1 MRGSFFLLFAIL
13 GLVGTL
19 SCQALPDQQ
28 VLSVDVN
35 VEDFAALIDTS
46 GLGIL
51 MDVRTDAEFIEGHL
65 KGATQLNFYEA
76 SFETSLD
83 AMDKD
88 IPVFVYCRSG
98 GRSGKAAKKMKEK
111 GFKSVYNL
119 EGGITA
125 WQREHSV
132 VK

>member
-1 MRGSFFLLFAIL
+1 MRGSFFLLFATL

-28 VLSVDVN
+28 VLSVDLN

-119 EGGITA
+119 EGGIIA